1 MELRIVDPRKL
12 KSNPNNPRRTKASPE
27 ADAQLT
33 ANIKAVGVIQPP
45 RVKEVGKKLEVIAGD
60 RRVRCAIAAGLDEIH
75 VLVSTEDDGA
85 DPLRSLAENVQRAQ
99 LGPVD
104 QWRAIEALC
113 GTGWSE
119 EAIAAAFSF
128 TVRTIRKLRL
138 LARIHPAMLDRMTID
153 LPRENE
159 LRTISAAALE
169 EQGSV
174 WRKHK
179 PKRGEQV
186 AWHEIARLLHGDRMP
201 ARIARF
207 DDETAAAFGILYEED
222 LFAPAGEDSRSTAQV
237 DAFFA
242 AQRQWLE
249 ANLPENGTILET
261 ESWGAGKL
269 PPRAER
275 CYGEKR
281 DGDRIGFFIDPRT
294 AEVREI
300 PFRFAEPVRSDP
312 RGGDDESGTE
322 GSLRT
327 TRPEVSRKGVERIGD
342 LRTDALHTALRE
354 AAFDDSTLLGMLVL
368 AFGGSNVSVHGAGG
382 GRGDRGAIARRL
394 IHGGT
399 LTSDLALLRTA
410 GREMLVQVLS
420 CREGMSRSG
429 MVARIAGEAIGADRF
444 LANMATDGFLKCL
457 SKAGIERA
465 ATEEAVP
472 VLPKTGKEIRAALI
486 AHVGEGT
493 YVLPA
498 ARFALSPV
506 EVEELQERIAADE
519 AGPFADA
526 PLDDAE
532 AGAERGA
539 DEADADDLGG
549 TAAEEDDPSDGEDLP
564 PPWSPDLPQQPE
576 A

>member
-12 KSNPNNPRRTKASPE
+12 KLNPNNPRRTKASPE

-45 RVKEVGKKLEVIAGD
+45 RVKEVGKRLEVIAGD
-60 RRVRCAIAAGLDEIH
+60 RRVRCAIAAGLNEIH

-113 GTGWSE
+113 GAGWSE

-138 LARIHPAMLDRMTID
+138 LARIHPAMLDRMTVD
-153 LPRENE
+153 LPRESE

-169 EQGSV
+169 EQEAV
-174 WRKHK
+174 WRKYK
-179 PKRGEQV
+179 PKRGEAV
-186 AWHEIARLLHGDRMP
+186 AWHEIAGLLQKDRIP

-207 DDETAAAFGILYEED
+207 DDETAAAFGIRYEED
-222 LFAPAGEDSRSTAQV
+222 LFAPAGEDSRSTTQV
-237 DAFFA
+237 EAFFA

-249 ANLPENGTILET
+249 ASLPENGMILET
-261 ESWGAGKL
+261 ESWGGARL

-281 DGDRIGFFIDPRT
+281 ESDRVGFSIDPRT

-300 PFRFAEPVRSDP
+300 PFRLAEPVRPDA
-312 RGGDDESGTE
+312 RNGGDDGPDAASVA
-322 GSLRT
+322 RT
-327 TRPEVSRKGVERIGD
+327 TRPEVGRKGIERIGD

-354 AAFDDSTLLGMLVL
+354 AAFDDGVLLGLLVL
-368 AFGGSNVSVHGAGG
+368 AFGGSNVGVHGAGG

-394 IHGGT
+394 IPGGA
-399 LTSDLALLRTA
+399 LTADMALLREA
-410 GREMLVQVLS
+410 AREMLVQVLS
-420 CREGMSRSG
+420 CREGMSQSG
-429 MVARIAGEAIGADRF
+429 VVARVAGDAIGADRF
-444 LANMATDGFLKCL
+444 LASMANDDFLKCL

-465 ATEEAVP
+465 ATEAAVP
-472 VLPKTGKEIRAALI
+472 LLPKTGKEIRAALI

-498 ARFALSPV
+498 ARFALSRE
-506 EVEELQERIAADE
+506 EVADLQQRIASDE
-519 AGPFADA
+519 AGRFVVE
-526 PLDDAE
+526 PLEDDE
-532 AGAERGA
+532 RGEEGRGDTYDLAGAAGDT
-539 DEADADDLGG
+539 DEPD
-549 TAAEEDDPSDGEDLP
+549 DGEEMP
-564 PPWSPDLPQQPE
+564 PPCAPEPPPQLE

>member
-33 ANIKAVGVIQPP
+33 ANIKAIGVIQPP
-45 RVKEVGKKLEVIAGD
+45 RVKEVGRKLEVIAGD

-85 DPLRSLAENVQRAQ
+85 DQLRALAENVQRAQ

-113 GTGWSE
+113 SAGWSE
-119 EAIAAAFSF
+119 EAVAAAFSF

-138 LARIHPAMLDRMTID
+138 LARIHPAMLDRMTVD

-159 LRTISAAALE
+159 LRTISAATLE
-169 EQGSV
+169 EQESV

-179 PKRGEQV
+179 PKRGEAV
-186 AWHEIARLLHGDRMP
+186 VWHEIARLLHRDRIP
-201 ARIARF
+201 ARVARF

-222 LFAPAGEDSRSTAQV
+222 LFAPAGEDSRSTTQV
-237 DAFFA
+237 EAFFA

-275 CYGEKR
+275 CYGEPR

-300 PFRFAEPVRSDP
+300 PFRLAEPVRSDP
-312 RGGDDESGTE
+312 RGGGDESDAAGIVRP
-322 GSLRT
+322 G
-327 TRPEVSRKGVERIGD
+327 RPEVSRKGIERIGD

-354 AAFDDSTLLGMLVL
+354 AAFDDGTLLGLLVL

-382 GRGDRGAIARRL
+382 GRGDRGAITRRL

-399 LTSDLALLRTA
+399 LTADLALLREA
-410 GREMLVQVLS
+410 ARAMLVQVLS
-420 CREGMSRSG
+420 CREGMSQSG
-429 MVARIAGEAIGADRF
+429 VVARVAGDAIGADRF
-444 LANMATDGFLKCL
+444 LANMADDDFLKCL

-465 ATEEAVP
+465 ATDAGVP
-472 VLPKTGKEIRAALI
+472 ALPKTGKEVRAALI

-498 ARFALSPV
+498 ARFALNPA
-506 EVEELQERIAADE
+506 EVEELQARIAADE

-539 DEADADDLGG
+539 DEADADNLTGI
-549 TAAEEDDPSDGEDLP
+549 AAEEDDPGDGEDMP